1 MNVELVGDL
10 MKKLPI
16 EDTDDFT
23 KFQYKYLD
31 SRLTNDT
38 FQKVFEMRGDSQYFY
53 VFTHN
58 NKMVNR

>member
-38 FQKVFEMRGDSQYFY
+38 FQKVFEMRGDS
-53 VFTHN
+53 
-58 NKMVNR
+58 